1 MSILPSADTAR
12 LIAELSSADTLRR
25 ETAIARLSVIGG
37 RAVTRL
43 LALAGDDSA
52 AVHARLAALNALEAI
67 GDARAYPIA
76 KTLAEASDVRLA
88 VAAIGVLGVL
98 AEASGTSADKA
109 FDKLTGLALDA
120 SIDSDRRVAACQA
133 LEKQPSNVVFP
144 ILEALSQAESA
155 APVQAHAARAKAGA
169 TEPPYESIDSLEGG
183 VLPAD
188 PAVLIAI
195 VREEGAGARV
205 TLLRSLV
212 DRVRQ
217 RERAAK
223 SAAVCGQW
231 TAVRGQ
237 LHQHL
242 AARNSRLAVYDLRET
257 LEAAAQSDAPA
268 PLPVGFLAAAAAVG
282 DAACL
287 EPLAA
292 CWIAASNDK
301 WWRDH
306 LAEAFAA
313 IVKREKIGRRHATL
327 QKILQKWP
335 AAGQLVATAKS

>member
-12 LIAELSSADTLRR
+12 LIAELSSTDSLRR
-25 ETAIARLSVIGG
+25 ETAIARLSVIGS

-43 LALAGDDSA
+43 LSLAGDEA
-52 AVHARLAALNALEAI
+52 APVHARLGALTALETI
-67 GDARAYPIA
+67 GDPRTSALARALSGA
-76 KTLAEASDVRLA
+76 ADVRLA

-98 AEASGTSADKA
+98 AQGDDPQADKA
-109 FDKLTGLALDA
+109 FDRLTSLALDA
-120 SIDSDRRVAACQA
+120 SIDSDRRVAACRA
-133 LEKQPSNVVFP
+133 LEGMPANVVSP
-144 ILEALSQAESA
+144 ILDALKTESSPA
-155 APVQAHAARAKAGA
+155 VQAHATRAQAA
-169 TEPPYESIDSLEGG
+169 AHQPIESLSEKG
-183 VLPAD
+183 LPSD
-188 PAVLIAI
+188 PAVVAAI
-195 VREEGAGARV
+195 VREEGADAPL

-212 DRVRQ
+212 DRVRD

-223 SAAVCGQW
+223 SPATRAQWKAA
-231 TAVRGQ
+231 RGL

-257 LEAAAQSDAPA
+257 LAESSD

-292 CWIAASNDK
+292 SWLAATGDR

-313 IVKREKIGRRHATL
+313 IVKREKITRRHATL
-327 QKILQKWP
+327 RKILERWP
-335 AAGQLVATAKS
+335 SAGQLVAAAPLR